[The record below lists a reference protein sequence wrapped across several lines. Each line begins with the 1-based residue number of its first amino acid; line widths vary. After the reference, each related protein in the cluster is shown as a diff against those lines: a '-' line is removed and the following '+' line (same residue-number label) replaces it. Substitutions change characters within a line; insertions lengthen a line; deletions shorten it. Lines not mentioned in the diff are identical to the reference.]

1 MRSQAF
7 PTGVLRDRASLAV
20 SMTGSFVQQALS
32 RPAQCIVEMV
42 EQFSHPCKAL
52 QVFAVGTLPKYLAC
66 SRLLRQASQGDAV
79 TSHLLKRVRSFPGP
93 LLQRC
98 QRHLGVAGKK
108 LAERTAQE
116 AGKDYRGNDVDTEA
130 EVGRVPEEVVELGC
144 KAGFRQ

>member
-1 MRSQAF
+1 MRSQPLPAS
-7 PTGVLRDRASLAV
+7 VLRDRASLAV
-20 SMTGSFVQQALS
+20 SMTGSFVLQALS
-32 RPAQCIVEMV
+32 RPAHCFVEMV
-42 EQFSHPCKAL
+42 EQFSHPREAL

-98 QRHLGVAGKK
+98 QRHLRVAGEK
-108 LAERTAQE
+108 LAERPAQE
-116 AGKDYRGNDVDTEA
+116 AGKDDRGDDVDTEA
-130 EVGRVPEEVVELGC
+130 EVGRVSEEVVELAC

>member
-1 MRSQAF
+1 
-7 PTGVLRDRASLAV
+7 
-20 SMTGSFVQQALS
+20 MTGSFVLQALS
-32 RPAQCIVEMV
+32 RPAHCIVEMV
-42 EQFSHPCKAL
+42 EQFSHPREAL

-98 QRHLGVAGKK
+98 QRHLRVAGKK

-116 AGKDYRGNDVDTEA
+116 ASEDDRSDDIDTEA
-130 EVGRVPEEVVELGC
+130 EVGRVSEEVVELGC

>member
-1 MRSQAF
+1 
-7 PTGVLRDRASLAV
+7 
-20 SMTGSFVQQALS
+20 
-32 RPAQCIVEMV
+32 MV
-42 EQFSHPCKAL
+42 EQFSHPCEAL

-66 SRLLRQASQGDAV
+66 SRLPRQASQGDAV

-93 LLQRC
+93 LLQRY
-98 QRHLGVAGKK
+98 QRHLRVAGEK

>member
-1 MRSQAF
+1 
-7 PTGVLRDRASLAV
+7 
-20 SMTGSFVQQALS
+20 
-32 RPAQCIVEMV
+32 MV
-42 EQFSHPCKAL
+42 EQFSHPCEAL

-98 QRHLGVAGKK
+98 QRHLRIARQE
-108 LAERTAQE
+108 LAQWTAKE
-116 AGKDYRGNDVDTEA
+116 ASKDDRGDDVDTEA
-130 EVGRVPEEVVELGC
+130 EVGRVSEEVVELGC